1 MTKNKHY
8 VTITELE
15 MDNVFQPTKGWVK
28 CYTEFHNEIVYTK
41 NLKVKNWI
49 QIKVY
54 SSLRKDSRVS
64 ASVGKDS
71 IKVCA
76 INIQTNKGILKT
88 KRIHRTLGWETRL
101 IKRVT
106 EVWEDLK

>member
-54 SSLRKDSRVS
+54 SSLRKDSGVS
-64 ASVGKDS
+64 ASVGKDA
-71 IKVCA
+71 IRVCA
-76 INIQTNKGILKT
+76 INTKTDKGIIKS
-88 KRIHRTLGWETRL
+88 KRINRVQGWETRL

-106 EVWEDLK
+106 EVWEDLR

>member
-54 SSLRKDSRVS
+54 SSLRKDSGVS
-64 ASVGKDS
+64 ASVGKDA
-71 IKVCA
+71 IRVCA
-76 INIQTNKGILKT
+76 INTKTDKGIIKS
-88 KRIHRTLGWETRL
+88 KRINRVQGWETRL